1 MQYSIEKITTLIGAR
16 RIGQTDAQ
24 IGWLLTDS
32 RSLCF
37 PEETLFF
44 ALSSSRND
52 GHKYIPDLYRRGVR
66 NFVVE
71 NKSLTSHLSSLTAYQ
86 DANFLVVPSPLAA
99 LQRLAERHR
108 DEFDIPIIGI
118 TGSNGKTM
126 VKEWLYQ
133 LLLPSQK
140 IVRSPRSY
148 NSQIGVPL
156 SVWLLNEQTEVG
168 IFEAGISQPGEMYAL
183 RDIIQP
189 TIGVLTS
196 LGPAHQENFRSMEE
210 KCMEKLELMHD
221 TEAMVYCSDNDI
233 VSRCIRR
240 MQYKGEKIAWSLCD
254 ENVAFF
260 VKQVES
266 GKGKEESRITYIYQ
280 GEENCYTIP
289 FIDEA
294 SIENSITC
302 AAVVLRLGLTP
313 AQLAD
318 RMPRLEPVAMRL
330 EVKQGQHGCILIND
344 SYNSDINSLDI
355 ALDFMQR
362 RQVPP
367 PELGG
372 VRGGLNKT
380 LILSD
385 MFQTGTSPEALYTQV
400 SDLCVKRGIDKFIGI
415 GPELSA
421 QADRIHIADKRFF
434 ADVNHFLASCTFNDL
449 HDELILLKGARP
461 FGFDKITEQ
470 LEQKVHETIL
480 EVNLNAVVENLNYY
494 RSFLKL
500 ETKMVCMIKADAYG
514 AGAVEIAKTL
524 QDQRVDYLAVAV
536 ADEGVTLRKAGITA
550 NIMIMNPEMTAFKT
564 MFDYDLEP
572 EVYSFRLMDALI
584 KAARK
589 EGITGWPVHIKLDT
603 GMHRLGF
610 DPIQDID
617 EVIDRLKHQN
627 AIIPRS
633 VFSHFVG
640 SDSDDFDAF
649 SARQFELFEQGSQKL
664 QSAFSHKILRH
675 MDNSAGIEH
684 FPERQMDMCR
694 LGLGLYGVDPYNSLR
709 FTVDGLQMITSTDIE
724 GHASKS
730 SVNSKPSTVN
740 NKLRC
745 VSTLKTTILQL
756 RHVPA
761 GETVGYSRKG
771 KIERDSVIAAIPI
784 GYADG
789 LNRHLGN
796 RHGYCLV
803 HGQKAEYVGNICMD
817 VAMIDVTD
825 IPCQEGDQ
833 VEIFGEHLPVT
844 VLSDV
849 IDTIPYEVLTAVSNR
864 VKRVYFQD

>member
-1 MQYSIEKITTLIGAR
+1 MNYSIEKITTLIGAR

-66 NFVVE
+66 NFVVSNNYLQEGNHNFQFSIVNSQFE
-71 NKSLTSHLSSLTAYQ
+71 N
-86 DANFLVVPSPLAA
+86 ANFLVVPSPLAA

-196 LGPAHQENFRSMEE
+196 LGAAHQENFRSMEE

-240 MQYKGEKIAWSLCD
+240 MQYKGEKVAWSRCD

-260 VKQVES
+260 VKSVES
-266 GKGKEESRITYIYQ
+266 GKRKDESRITYIYQ
-280 GEENCYTIP
+280 CEENTYAIP

-302 AAVVLRLGLTP
+302 AAVALHLGLTP
-313 AQLAD
+313 SQLAD

-362 RQVPP
+362 RQVSP
-367 PELGG
+367 PEFFAEQSGEAERGG
-372 VRGGLNKT
+372 GRGGLNKT

-385 MFQTGTSPEALYTQV
+385 IFQTGIVPETLYAQV

-415 GPELSA
+415 GPELTA
-421 QADRIHIADKRFF
+421 QADRIHIVHKQFF
-434 ADVNHFLASCTFNDL
+434 ADVNHFLASSAFNDL

-494 RSFLKL
+494 RSFLKP

-524 QDQRVDYLAVAV
+524 QDHRVDYLAVAV
-536 ADEGVTLRKAGITA
+536 ADEGVNLRKAGITA

-572 EVYSFRLMDALI
+572 EVYSFRLLDALI

-610 DPIQDID
+610 DPVDD
-617 EVIDRLKHQN
+617 MFKLIDRLKHQN

-649 SARQFELFEQGSQKL
+649 SARQFELFEHGSQKL

-694 LGLGLYGVDPYNSLR
+694 LGLGLYGVDPRDNRML
-709 FTVDGLQMITSTDIE
+709 ST
-724 GHASKS
+724 
-730 SVNSKPSTVN
+730 
-740 NKLRC
+740 

-761 GETVGYSRKG
+761 GDTVGYSRKG